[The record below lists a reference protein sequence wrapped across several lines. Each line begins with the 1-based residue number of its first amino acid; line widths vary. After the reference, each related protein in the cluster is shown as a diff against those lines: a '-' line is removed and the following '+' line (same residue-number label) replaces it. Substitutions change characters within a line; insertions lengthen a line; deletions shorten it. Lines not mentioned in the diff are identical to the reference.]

1 MPTALK
7 PVGTVLQA
15 IARMRRGVYI
25 INTSRGGLIE
35 SKALIEGLKTGHI
48 GGAGLDV
55 YEEEEGYFFE
65 DHSSTVIHNDDL
77 LRLISY
83 PNVLVTSH
91 QAFLTEEA
99 LTNIATTTR
108 DNILAF
114 MADEDLPN
122 RVTVS

>member
-77 LRLISY
+77 LR
-83 PNVLVTSH
+83 
-91 QAFLTEEA
+91 
-99 LTNIATTTR
+99 R
-108 DNILAF
+108 
-114 MADEDLPN
+114 
-122 RVTVS
+122 